1 MPNIWPAAVHV
12 PLCLGLL
19 RIHVSFCAAVRLVEL
34 ACPLVLILPCLLAC
48 MQGADIQTVS
58 SRPHTPNAYEWTAV
72 KLCCICAEAFSQ
84 PGLGG
89 REAQIK
95 DLGWWGANP
104 SVTWNSYLQRWLM
117 VWHEWGPGVI
127 LSSSTDLVHWAPGVR
142 IVLVSCQSVARS
154 ERFRDGAVP
163 PRPLLFICCQQE
175 RQAICLSVCPFVWAK
190 RM

>member
-1 MPNIWPAAVHV
+1 MPA
-12 PLCLGLL
+12 
-19 RIHVSFCAAVRLVEL
+19 CAYSS
-34 ACPLVLILPCLLAC
+34 LLAC
-48 MQGADIQTVS
+48 MHAWSQFQTTS
-58 SRPHTPNAYEWTAV
+58 SRPHTPNSYEWTAV
-72 KLCCICAEAFSQ
+72 KSCCIRAEAFSQ

-142 IVLVSCQSVARS
+142 IVLVSCQEFCRVQKVCGMGL
-154 ERFRDGAVP
+154 FRPDHCSS
-163 PRPLLFICCQQE
+163 FCCQQR
-175 RQAICLSVCPFVWAK
+175 RQAICLLFTFLCGRSACRGRFVNQEC
-190 RM
+190 